1 MSQTTMV
8 SAPERSERNLTAE
21 QWQGLAQ
28 LADLVTTAKKIL
40 EGPAG
45 AVATGYLAQSA
56 TLMPDGALPA
66 VREALELLTSLHEQ
80 GIIAQLGTVIS
91 LGAQTLT
98 RDNLNQ
104 FFTSALDMAQETSFA
119 EVLRASFQDAARES
133 VRESEHLG
141 GFTGLLRVMKDKEVQ
156 TGLRMMGVMAG
167 KLSPLLHPHP
177 APASDR

>member
-1 MSQTTMV
+1 VGTAASELAGTSKTAQYGPPYNHGTGFLQQFYGV
-8 SAPERSERNLTAE
+8 SVQHAI
-21 QWQGLAQ
+21 G
-28 LADLVTTAKKIL
+28 VTDPID
-40 EGPAG
+40 PAR
-45 AVATGYLAQSA
+45 AF
-56 TLMPDGALPA
+56 
-66 VREALELLTSLHEQ
+66 LL
-80 GIIAQLGTVIS
+80 AQLGTVIS

-133 VRESEHLG
+133 ARESEHLG
-141 GFTGLLRVMKDKEVQ
+141 GFMGLLRVMNDKEVQ

-177 APASDR
+177 APANDR

>member
-1 MSQTTMV
+1 MSQTTTV

-28 LADLVTTAKKIL
+28 LADLVTTAQKIL

-45 AVATGYLAQSA
+45 AVATGYLAQGA

-133 VRESEHLG
+133 EYLG

-177 APASDR
+177 APANDPVNRR